1 MKYKT
6 LLLLA
11 CLMFTLGACF
21 NDDGINGQGP
31 IVIETRTVDAFTA
44 IRSSLPASVFI
55 SQDTEQSLRIETHEN
70 VLPIIDSYVRNGELM
85 LELNRSVRNI
95 DRLNVYISA
104 EDYERIRLSGAAN
117 LNSEGCLNLNDL
129 EIRLSGAGNIN
140 VCGTAESLVVDIS
153 GAGNFQGFGMVAQNV
168 NASVSGAGNMRV
180 TAEQALDVTI
190 SGSGS
195 IYYKGNPQINSNIS
209 GAGRL
214 IDAN

>member
-21 NDDGINGQGP
+21 NDNGINGQGP
-31 IVIETRTVDAFTA
+31 ITIETRTVEPFTA
-44 IRSSLPASVFI
+44 IRSTLPANIFI
-55 SQDTEQSLRIETHEN
+55 SQEAEQSVRIETHEN
-70 VLPIIDSYVRNGELM
+70 VLAVIDSYVIDGELI
-85 LELNRSVRNI
+85 LDLNRSLRNI

-104 EDYERIRLSGAAN
+104 EDYRRVELSGAAN
-117 LNSEGCLNLNDL
+117 LSSEGCLNLDDL
-129 EIRLSGAGNIN
+129 DIRLSGAGNIN
-140 VCGTAESLVVDIS
+140 ICGTAENLGVNIS
-153 GAGNFQGFGMVAQNV
+153 GAGNFQGFGMAAQSV

-180 TAEQALDVTI
+180 TAEQVLDVTI

-195 IYYKGNPQINSNIS
+195 IFYKGNPQINSNIS